1 MDAER
6 LSDSLSSALGDRA
19 QWAALTSWGASCP
32 HQPSRHSS
40 LLCTNLR
47 VSVLLL
53 FFPIHSLE
61 KRNVSDHNACLS
73 LVVFC
78 FWRPASFPFYRRV
91 DDSLKKKK
99 KKTTF
104 PYNGN
109 NGFQQS
115 RDIICYHTHL
125 KGIGWPKFSRKAGHS
140 KLQTMEQVHTYTMQN
155 WPVGKLASFRSSGIS
170 SMLVRMMLK
179 TRKIRGNNHAGE
191 KSLPVS
197 GWTNPSLIPQ
207 PKGRKLHVSS

>member
-99 KKTTF
+99 KHVSIQWKQWFPAEQGYYLLSHSFKRYRVTQVFQESGAFKTTDHGTSS
-104 PYNGN
+104 YVHNAELARGKT
-109 NGFQQS
+109 GFILEL
-115 RDIICYHTHL
+115 RD
-125 KGIGWPKFSRKAGHS
+125 
-140 KLQTMEQVHTYTMQN
+140 
-155 WPVGKLASFRSSGIS
+155 
-170 SMLVRMMLK
+170 
-179 TRKIRGNNHAGE
+179 
-191 KSLPVS
+191 
-197 GWTNPSLIPQ
+197 
-207 PKGRKLHVSS
+207 